1 MKKGIPHGF
10 ILMGVIL
17 SLFLLIGGV
26 AADTPGGKEVL
37 TFAAASLTGA
47 SGDLGTEFQATYP
60 AYSVTWNLAGTQEI
74 KTQVE
79 NGATPDLFLSA
90 SAKYTKEMK
99 NQGWFVNDTVK
110 NLTSNWIT
118 VIIPSGNPGK
128 ITSLKDLSKPGVKI
142 AMGTKDVPVGINTIA
157 VLDKMANS
165 SEYGTEYRDAV
176 INNTVTYEVSEPGVV
191 GKVEL
196 GEVDAGFVYLSS
208 SIASKD
214 KVKVIE
220 IPKEINAIQYYSV
233 AVMTEANDPEGA
245 GAFEEFLLSD
255 AGQDILGEYG
265 FTPVS

>member
-1 MKKGIPHGF
+1 
-10 ILMGVIL
+10 
-17 SLFLLIGGV
+17 
-26 AADTPGGKEVL
+26 
-37 TFAAASLTGA
+37 
-47 SGDLGTEFQATYP
+47 
-60 AYSVTWNLAGTQEI
+60 
-74 KTQVE
+74 
-79 NGATPDLFLSA
+79 
-90 SAKYTKEMK
+90 MK